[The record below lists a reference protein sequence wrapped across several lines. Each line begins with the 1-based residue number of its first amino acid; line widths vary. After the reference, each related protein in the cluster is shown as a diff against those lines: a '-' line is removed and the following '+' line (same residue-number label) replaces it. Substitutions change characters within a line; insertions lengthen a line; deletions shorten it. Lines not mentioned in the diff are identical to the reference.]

1 MITLDGYT
9 LRSFGL
15 SCEKQ
20 IHPLT
25 PKYSNRTLAIP
36 GRNGLY
42 YLGTDIKEKPHSFM
56 IGSIAKDKTFLQHR
70 LREFIAFLHDNYGNP
85 RAIKLSYVYEP
96 DKYYTVMM
104 SGQIDV
110 DRVLRTGKFTLTFV
124 SYDPYAYSEVYA
136 DEVLWGSNVITFQS
150 SYKLGR
156 GASDGLRT
164 ITGATTLN
172 VLVDGIAIKPV
183 IEMSGSGTN
192 VVISSNG
199 YNISLGTFTGA
210 TWVIDCDK
218 YTVLKNGINT
228 FGAVSLRDFFL
239 LPGSNAVSITG
250 AGMYFTIHI
259 KARDKYI

>member
-9 LRSFGL
+9 LGSFGL

-25 PKYSNRTLAIP
+25 PKYSNKVLKIP
-36 GRNGLY
+36 GKNGLY
-42 YLGTDIKEKPHSFM
+42 YLGTDIEEKPHSFM
-56 IGSIAKDKTFLQHR
+56 IGSIAKDKTALQHK
-70 LREFIAFLHDNYGNP
+70 LREFIAFLHDNQGNP

-96 DKYYTVMM
+96 DKYYTVML
-104 SGQIDV
+104 SSQIDV
-110 DRVLRTGKFTLTFV
+110 DRVLRTGKFTLPFV
-124 SYDPYAYSEVYA
+124 SYDPYAYSQVLA
-136 DEVLWGSNVITFQS
+136 DEVLWGSTVITFMS

-172 VLVDGIAIKPV
+172 ILVDGIAVKPV
-183 IEMSGSGTN
+183 IEIIGSGTN
-192 VVISSNG
+192 VALTAIG
-199 YNISLGTFTGA
+199 YTITLGSFSGA

-218 YTVLKNGINT
+218 YTVLKNGVSA
-228 FGAVSLRDFFL
+228 FGEVSLRDFFL
-239 LPGSNAVSITG
+239 LPGSNTVSITG
-250 AGMYFTIHI
+250 TGLNLTIHI